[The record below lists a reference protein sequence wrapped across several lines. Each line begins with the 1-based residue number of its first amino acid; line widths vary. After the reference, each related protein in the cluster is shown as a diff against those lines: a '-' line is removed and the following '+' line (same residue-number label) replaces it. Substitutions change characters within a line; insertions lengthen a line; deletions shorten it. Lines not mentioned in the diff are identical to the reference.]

1 MSINA
6 CLSSERMDWLTP
18 PEVVDVVRRVSPLG
32 TIALDPCGNRASVV
46 GARRQYLVEDG
57 DDGLALPWHG
67 AGGLVYVNPP
77 YGRSLPAWIDK
88 CADEAFDGAEIVALV
103 PARPDT
109 LWFRHALDHASAIC
123 FWSGRIR
130 FFGATAGA
138 PFPSVF
144 IHFDSYLCSMGFAK
158 AFNGHGVIVDRSDG
172 WGLEGWGLI
181 NAWRI
186 A

>member
-1 MSINA
+1 MTIDA
-6 CLSSERMDWLTP
+6 CLSSAKMDWLTP

-88 CADEAFDGAEIVALV
+88 CADEVFDGAEIVALV

-109 LWFRHALDHASAIC
+109 LWFRRALRECHALC

-144 IHFDSYLCSMGFAK
+144 LYWHPLGLTRNFRE
-158 AFNGHGVIVDRSDG
+158 AFKPHGVIVDRSDG

-181 NAWRI
+181 NAGRI